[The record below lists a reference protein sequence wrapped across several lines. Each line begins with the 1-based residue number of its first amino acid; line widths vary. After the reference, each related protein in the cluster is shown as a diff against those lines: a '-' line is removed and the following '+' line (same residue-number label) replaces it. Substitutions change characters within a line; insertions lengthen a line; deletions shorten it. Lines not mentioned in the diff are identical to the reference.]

1 MAGSVVHVEATVDGA
16 GRSARLEPCDGV
28 LVAVSDT
35 PIDDGDV
42 VVLLDSIRR

>member
-1 MAGSVVHVEATVDGA
+1 MAGNVVHVEATDDA
-16 GRSARLEPCDGV
+16 GRSARLELRDGV